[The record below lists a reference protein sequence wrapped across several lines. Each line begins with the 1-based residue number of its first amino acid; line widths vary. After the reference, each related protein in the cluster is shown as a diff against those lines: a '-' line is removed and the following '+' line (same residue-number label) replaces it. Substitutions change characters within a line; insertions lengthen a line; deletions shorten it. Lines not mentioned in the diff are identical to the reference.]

1 MKIDTEALNVLDQ
14 CTVDGNILFL
24 PSIQLERKLYEKV
37 NKVLECLGGKWN
49 RSKRG
54 HIFANNPAEMIEE
67 AILTGE
73 VTDAKKE
80 FQFFET
86 PDVIAKQM
94 IDLAEI
100 TVDDK
105 VCEPSAGRAAIAK
118 HIPFK
123 GNLIV
128 CELNREN
135 VEFLMSSGYIVL
147 DGDFLTKKFSVDK
160 FVMNPPFSKQQ
171 DIDHVLH
178 AWELL
183 KSGGRLV
190 AIMSE
195 GTFFRENKKA
205 VDFRKLLRQVG
216 YSIPN
221 DDGAFKESG
230 TMVKTRIVVMM
241 KEVHPNENI

>member
-1 MKIDTEALNVLDQ
+1 MKIDTEALNILDQ

-37 NKVLECLGGKWN
+37 NRILECLGGKWN

-54 HIFANNPAEMIEE
+54 HVFANNPAEMIEE

-86 PDVIAKQM
+86 PKNIVATM
-94 IDLAEI
+94 IELANLQPE
-100 TVDDK
+100 DK
-105 VCEPSAGRAAIAK
+105 VLEPSAGRGAILDEIVK
-118 HIPFK
+118 FTPFV
-123 GNLIV
+123 NAV
-128 CELNREN
+128 ELNPDN
-135 VEFLMSSGYIVL
+135 YKVL
-147 DGDFLTKKFSVDK
+147 ISKYSEVLLGDFLGFESNGVYDK
-160 FVMNPPFSKQQ
+160 VIMNPPFSKQQ

-178 AWELL
+178 AWDCL
-183 KSGGRLV
+183 KPGGILV

-205 VDFRKLLRQVG
+205 KDFRELLGQVG
-216 YSIPN
+216 YSISL

-230 TMVKTRIVVMM
+230 TMVKTRIVVMI
-241 KEVHPNENI
+241 KEV